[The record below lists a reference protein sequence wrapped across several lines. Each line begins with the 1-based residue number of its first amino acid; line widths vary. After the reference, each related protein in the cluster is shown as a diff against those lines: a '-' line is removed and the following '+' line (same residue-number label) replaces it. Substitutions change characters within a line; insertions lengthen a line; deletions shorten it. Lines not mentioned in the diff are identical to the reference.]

1 MGWLE
6 GDVALITGGAS
17 GLGLAIAKRFVSEGA
32 RVALFDKSSE
42 RLNDA
47 IQDSGDHMI
56 GIAGDVRSYADNK
69 RAVQAVMTK
78 FGRLD
83 SFVGNAGIWDYSTCL
98 LDLPEERIDAAFTE
112 LFEINVKGYLLG
124 AKAAAPVLAENGGS
138 IIFTLS
144 NAAFHPAGGGPLY
157 TATKHA
163 GVGLIRQLA
172 YELAPGI
179 RVNGVAP
186 AAVPSDL
193 RGPAALG
200 LESQSLAQVPLRDM
214 VEGRLPIPFLPDA
227 SDYAGYYVLLAS
239 KANSRTMTGAVIEAD
254 CGFRVR
260 GLKTKD

>member
-17 GLGLAIAKRFVSEGA
+17 GLGLAIATRFIAEGA
-32 RVALFDKSSE
+32 RVVLFDKSSE
-42 RLNDA
+42 RLNEA
-47 IQDSGDHMI
+47 VHDSGDRMI
-56 GIAGDVRSYADNK
+56 GVVGDVRSYADNK
-69 RAVQAVMTK
+69 SAVEAAVAK

-83 SFVGNAGIWDYSTCL
+83 SFIGNAGIWDYSTSL
-98 LDLPEERIDAAFTE
+98 LDLPEDRIDAAFTE
-112 LFEINVKGYLLG
+112 LFDINVKGYVLG
-124 AKAAAPVLAENGGS
+124 AKAAAPALSESGGS

-163 GVGLIRQLA
+163 AVGLIRQLA
-172 YELAPGI
+172 YELAPKV

-200 LESQSLAQVPLRDM
+200 LEGQSLAQIPLRDM
-214 VEGRLPIPFLPDA
+214 VEGRLPIPFLPEA

-239 KANSRTMTGAVIEAD
+239 KANSRTMTGAAIESD
-254 CGFRVR
+254 CGFGVR